1 MDWRVY
7 KREWQV
13 GTACIVVL
21 FFSLYLLYY
30 ESRAGGGSGKE
41 IMGTV
46 SFRYKTAQ
54 RKFPDRMLWEDVEQG
69 MPVYDRDSIRTD
81 EASEAIV
88 FLKSG
93 TKIELDPQ
101 SMVVLQLKES
111 KENLD
116 LNEGNILVES
126 GKKVLSVIAGTVGLN
141 AGSDSKFQVTRDQN
155 GTRVNVERGEVEW
168 NEDGTVKQ
176 VLGERDVALNA
187 HKIPANW
194 NLISPED
201 SSRYFPKEPEQLI
214 DFRWEGGE
222 DGILEISAKRDFS
235 GPITKRAI
243 REMQY
248 KQKFHEGI
256 FFWRINSKDGKKI
269 SEVRKF
275 RVLPNFPVELQ
286 YPKRDLMQE
295 DRTVSFAWVKQKIA
309 SGYKLQ
315 ISTDP
320 NFGSVS
326 ETQLFRTNF
335 SLTLSPGTY
344 YWRIQ
349 SYTNLPGTETFS
361 EVRKFSISVAQEQIA
376 TAKTETP
383 NASTTESQNNP
394 DLVLEYPKNGTLVD
408 MTGKEGISFRWKISA
423 KRKQTEWK
431 FRLLFRKG
439 SSDELIY
446 EKKTKGDRLY
456 FRDLEKLDVGTFHWV
471 VESDLEPNLKSEA
484 DFRIQ
489 LREDLAAPETKASGA
504 RP

>member
-1 MDWRVY
+1 MDWRIY

-13 GTACIVVL
+13 GTVCVVIL

-41 IMGTV
+41 VMGTV

-69 MPVYDRDSIRTD
+69 MPVFDRDSIRTD

-126 GKKVLSVIAGTVGLN
+126 GKKVLSVIAGTVGLQ
-141 AGSDSKFQVTRDQN
+141 AGSDSKFQVTRDKN
-155 GTRVNVERGEVEW
+155 GTRVIVEKGEVEW

-176 VLGERDVALNA
+176 VLGEKDVAFNA
-187 HKIPANW
+187 NKILTTW

-201 SSRYFPKEPEQLI
+201 STRYFPSEQEQLVEFHW
-214 DFRWEGGE
+214 DGGE
-222 DGILEISAKRDFS
+222 DGILEISSKRDFT
-235 GPITKRAI
+235 GPVSKRAVK
-243 REMQY
+243 EMQY
-248 KQKFHEGI
+248 KQKFQEGI
-256 FFWRINSKDGKKI
+256 FYWRIHSKDGKRI

-286 YPKRDLMQE
+286 YPKKDLTQE

-315 ISTDP
+315 ISKDP
-320 NFGSVS
+320 NFTSVV

-361 EVRKFSISVAQEQIA
+361 EARKFSISLPQEQVA
-376 TAKTETP
+376 VKAETGNGAIP
-383 NASTTESQNNP
+383 EPQNAAE
-394 DLVLEYPKNGTLVD
+394 LALEYPKNGALVD
-408 MTGKEGISFRWKISA
+408 MTGKEGITFRWKISA
-423 KRKQTEWK
+423 KQKQTEWK
-431 FRLLFRKG
+431 FRLFFRKG

-456 FRDLEKLDVGTFHWV
+456 FRDLEKLDVGTFHWA
-471 VESDLEPNLKSEA
+471 VESELEPNLRSEA
-484 DFRIQ
+484 DFKIQ

-504 RP
+504 RH